1 MENDVQ
7 RTPCSLTIDMS
18 SPFVPLGLPWHTAT
32 RSITFRVVK
41 TEKSVGKPRGRVPPE
56 KNYDRNRTVLR
67 SVIWRLWFT
76 RLRRKISK
84 TKTATK
90 LNETR
95 SYVNYDYFSRK
106 ILGSS
111 SKSGDC
117 SYWFLS
123 GLWIT
128 LHRMVI

>member
-41 TEKSVGKPRGRVPPE
+41 TEKSAGKPRGRVPPE

-67 SVIWRLWFT
+67 IGGEKLGNTLLEELSDWIVRLFDNCGEDY
-76 RLRRKISK
+76 LNIS
-84 TKTATK
+84 
-90 LNETR
+90 NE
-95 SYVNYDYFSRK
+95 
-106 ILGSS
+106 
-111 SKSGDC
+111 
-117 SYWFLS
+117 
-123 GLWIT
+123 
-128 LHRMVI
+128 H